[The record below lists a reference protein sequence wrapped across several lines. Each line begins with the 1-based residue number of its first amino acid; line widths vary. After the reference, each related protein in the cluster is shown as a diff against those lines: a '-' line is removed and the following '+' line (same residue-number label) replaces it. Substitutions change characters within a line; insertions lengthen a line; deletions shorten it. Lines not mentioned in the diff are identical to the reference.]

1 MATSTFRDPGTG
13 RTFSFKHDSKLN
25 PEQLQA
31 LAQDKL
37 SEGLKREGNIVTRN
51 LAIGVDTIQQ
61 NVFGSALEGIGKS
74 FDLKTLEE
82 LGASVIEEQES
93 QMEDRRRFAPRSE
106 GFVPYVTEMAA
117 QSAPISAVGLAG
129 GAAGFKAGAAIGA
142 LGGPV
147 GAGIGGAV
155 GGFLG
160 AAGAMLPFFY
170 GGNRERQKEAIE
182 RGYRTE
188 VDEGAAL
195 LTAIPQSAL
204 DGILNAFRCFQG
216 W

>member
-1 MATSTFRDPGTG
+1 MATSTFKDPGTG

-37 SEGLKREGNIVTRN
+37 SEGLNREGNIVTRN

-129 GAAGFKAGAAIGA
+129 GFAGAKAGAAIGTA
-142 LGGPV
+142 ITP
-147 GAGIGGAV
+147 GAGTAIGGA
-155 GGFLG
+155 GWRFRRSRRCDATLLLRRKQR
-160 AAGAMLPFFY
+160 AS
-170 GGNRERQKEAIE
+170 
-182 RGYRTE
+182 
-188 VDEGAAL
+188 EG
-195 LTAIPQSAL
+195 SY
-204 DGILNAFRCFQG
+204 
-216 W
+216 